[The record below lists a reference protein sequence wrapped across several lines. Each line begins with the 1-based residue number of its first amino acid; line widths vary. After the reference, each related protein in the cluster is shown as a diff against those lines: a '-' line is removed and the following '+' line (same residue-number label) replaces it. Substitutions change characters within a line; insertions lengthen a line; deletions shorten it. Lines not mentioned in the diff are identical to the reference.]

1 MTEKKTQTSLPLSF
15 LFMLLCLSFHVRV
28 TDARLRLRHVV
39 HIPTPSSGYTPP
51 SKPCGSGIHHVA
63 RESEKPCRLPRRPSG
78 ADP

>member
-1 MTEKKTQTSLPLSF
+1 MAEKKTQTSLLLSL

-28 TDARLRLRHVV
+28 TDARLRHVV
-39 HIPTPSSGYTPP
+39 HIPTASSGYTPP